1 MQENTTASA
10 APHPRRMSFDALA
23 LWALT
28 ATAAIAA
35 VLFVPAANI
44 PFIYS
49 KVTVLALGALV
60 AMTFYILA
68 RLTRG
73 NIIVP
78 PLALIGAFWLVPLA
92 YGLSSL
98 FSGAGLSA
106 GLFGT
111 ALETDTFGFMILLAT
126 FATLVALTFR
136 RSSQYRVFFKVGLGV
151 LALTLAAQLVLLV
164 VGNVSDTIAPTANLI
179 GSFADL
185 GMFVGLGVAGILLAF
200 RFLSPAGRFAKALWA
215 LEAVSLVVLALVNS
229 RAVWVL
235 VALVALGLFIESI
248 MRRQGT
254 AGDDELEGV
263 VVADDLPAR
272 MPANQP
278 ADIHGLA
285 APLLTLAA
293 ALFFLI
299 GGNTIGA
306 SLANGVG
313 VNYLDVRPS
322 WQATL
327 DVGSHTYAASPLFGS
342 GPGTFVE
349 EWLKFKDRSLN
360 ETLFWNVDFISG
372 IGFIPTSFVTTG
384 IVGVLAWLGL
394 IGTFLYVGVRFL
406 LFRAPEEP
414 FARFVAV
421 MSFVGTLYVMVLAFF
436 AVPGPVVLLAGFF
449 LAGLFASSLRYGG
462 SRREWGIV
470 FARNPRVGFMVVFL
484 LTLLLL
490 AAIVTAYV
498 VVERYLADVSY
509 QKSAVALASGDLGTA
524 ETQAS
529 QSLVFA
535 ESDRAYQLLAAVGIA
550 QMNRI
555 AADTTI
561 SPSEAQQQFQ
571 GALSGSIQAAT
582 RATQLRPD
590 NYQNW
595 VALGN
600 VYQTVVPL
608 RIEGAYESSKE
619 AYGRARE
626 LNPANPTLPFVL
638 AQLEIAQ
645 GNGAAAETELTEAI
659 GLKRDYTQAIF
670 LLSQLEVQLGKAREA
685 LEAAEAAAYFAPND
699 PVVLFQVGILRSGTG
714 NTEGAI
720 QALSRA
726 VELNPQYANARFFLA
741 VSYAARGQYELAL
754 AQINAVAELSPENR
768 AAVSQYLAPLAAGR
782 NPFPQTAQGALGI
795 PPPVA
800 DTPPAAAPRR

>member
-1 MQENTTASA
+1 
-10 APHPRRMSFDALA
+10 MSFDALA

-35 VLFVPAANI
+35 VLFVPVANI

-49 KVTVLALGALV
+49 KVTVLALGVLV

-78 PLALIGAFWLVPLA
+78 PLALMGGFWLVPIA

-98 FSGAGLSA
+98 FSGAGLTA

-126 FATLVALTFR
+126 FATLAALTFR
-136 RSSQYRVFFKVGLGV
+136 RSSQYRIFFRVGLGA
-151 LALTLAAQLVLLV
+151 LALILAAQVVLLV
-164 VGNVSDTIAPTANLI
+164 VGNVSDTIAPTANVV
-179 GSFADL
+179 GSFVDF
-185 GMFVGLGVAGILLAF
+185 GMLVGLGVTAILLAF
-200 RFLSPAGRFAKALWA
+200 RFLSPVGGLAKALWV
-215 LEAVSLVVLALVNS
+215 LEAVSLIMLALVNS
-229 RAVWVL
+229 RVVWVL

-248 MRRQGT
+248 MRRQGA

-263 VVADDLPAR
+263 IVADELPAR
-272 MPANQP
+272 SSANQA
-278 ADIHGLA
+278 ADIHSLA

-293 ALFFLI
+293 AFFFVI
-299 GGNTIGA
+299 GGNTIGT
-306 SLANGVG
+306 SLANGLG

-322 WQATL
+322 WQATF

-342 GPGTFVE
+342 GPGTFVQ

-360 ETLFWNVDFISG
+360 ETLFWNVDFVSG

-384 IVGVLAWLGL
+384 ILGVLAWLGL
-394 IGTFLYVGVRFL
+394 IGTFLSVGVRFL

-421 MSFVGTLYVMVLAFF
+421 TSFVGTLYVLTLAFF
-436 AVPGPVVLLAGFF
+436 AVPGPVILLAGFF

-490 AAIVTAYV
+490 AAVVTAYV

-509 QKSAVALASGDLGTA
+509 QKATAALAAGDLGGA
-524 ETQAS
+524 ETRAS
-529 QSLVFA
+529 QSLIFA
-535 ESDRAYQLLAAVGIA
+535 ESDRAYQLLAAVGIS

-555 AADTTI
+555 AADTTL

-571 GALSGSIQAAT
+571 AALSGSIQAAT
-582 RATQLRPD
+582 RATQLRPED
-590 NYQNW
+590 YQNW

-608 RIEGAYESSKE
+608 RIEGAYESAKA
-619 AYGRARE
+619 AYVRAQE
-626 LNPANPTLPFVL
+626 LNPTNPTLPFVL

-645 GNGAAAETELTEAI
+645 GNGAAAEAELTEAI

-714 NTEGAI
+714 NVDGAI

-741 VSYAARGQYELAL
+741 VSYATRGQYELAL
-754 AQINAVAELSPENR
+754 AQLNAVADLSAENR
-768 AAVSQYLAPLAAGR
+768 AAVAQYLEPLAAGR
-782 NPFPQTAQGALGI
+782 NPFPQTAQGALSI

-800 DTPPAAAPRR
+800 DTPPAATPAR